1 MMSAAV
7 ASDFISKQIFGM
19 QPIFE
24 LPVIQS
30 IPLSGYGYLI
40 LLGIL
45 LGVFGAIYNYVLL
58 RTKDLYKS
66 LSLPTWVKSGF
77 LFCWRLF

>member
-1 MMSAAV
+1 
-7 ASDFISKQIFGM
+7 
-19 QPIFE
+19 

-66 LSLPTWVKSGF
+66 LSVPTWVKI
-77 LFCWRLF
+77 